1 MRQLGLGGSFD
12 IDSPEAQAFV
22 KKHSFKFA
30 QSVNAETNKKLQLH
44 FAQGLAAGETT
55 TEIRTRVMDKV
66 FDSQI
71 TRNRAEMIARTESA
85 RAMMAGTEQAWES
98 SGVVLGKE
106 WNGASDMCEFCQ
118 AMNNKYGPGTG
129 GIPIGDTFVEEGTTV
144 TGVDG
149 GSLGTDYG
157 DINYPPIHPNCRC
170 DLIPVIEEA

>member
-1 MRQLGLGGSFD
+1 MRQLAMGLTFD
-12 IDSPEAQAFV
+12 VDSPETQAFV

-30 QSVNAETNKKLQLH
+30 EAVNKETNEKLRLH

-55 TEIRTRVMDKV
+55 TEIRKRVLDNV
-66 FDSQI
+66 FGSQI

-85 RAMMAGTEQAWES
+85 RAMMAGTEEAWKSAE
-98 SGVVLGKE
+98 VVTGKE

-118 AMNNKYGPGTG
+118 AMNNKFGPGTG
-129 GIPIGDTFVEEGTTV
+129 GVSLGGTFVKQGTTV

-149 GSLGTDYG
+149 GTLGTDYG
-157 DINYPPIHPNCRC
+157 AIPYPPIHPNCRC